1 MSEYLIYRHGSNAAN
16 QHMCQTATVAIVEAR
31 NQEEAKTLAAQKV
44 TVYNNQHL
52 EAVPRSRA
60 RTEDWNDQAM
70 QDAESEMTRQEA
82 RQRIED
88 AAHDI
93 GPDCHAAWAG
103 SCRQD
108 KEEAV
113 NRVVDG
119 VDPGEVAGEFLR

>member
-1 MSEYLIYRHGSNAAN
+1 MKSYCV
-16 QHMCQTATVAIVEAR
+16 Q
-31 NQEEAKTLAAQKV
+31 
-44 TVYNNQHL
+44 NNGDCGTCSLVNYGKDCMNEPVHQ
-52 EAVPRSRA
+52 
-60 RTEDWNDQAM
+60 
-70 QDAESEMTRQEA
+70 MTRQEA

-93 GPDCHAAWAG
+93 GPGCHDAWAG

-119 VDPGEVAGEFLR
+119 ADPEEVAGEFLR